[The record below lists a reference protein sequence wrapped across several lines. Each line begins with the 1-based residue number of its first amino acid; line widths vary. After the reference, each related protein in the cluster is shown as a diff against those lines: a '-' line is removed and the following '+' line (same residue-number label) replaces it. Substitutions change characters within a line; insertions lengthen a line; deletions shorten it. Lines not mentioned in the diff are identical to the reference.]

1 MKYKDR
7 IYGKFKIAEPVILE
21 LIASKAMER
30 LKGIDQA
37 GYFEP
42 YYPGTAHS
50 RFEHSVGVYL
60 LLKMF
65 GAPIHEQIAGLIH
78 DVSHSAFSH
87 CVDYA
92 LDEGSEEKQS
102 YQDDVFEKFVRNSEI
117 PGILKKYGFDTDHI
131 LDSGNFLLLERDL
144 PDLCADRIDYSL
156 RGAVIF
162 KEITSAE
169 YFLDNFE
176 AKDGEWIFK
185 DLQSAEKFAELFLK
199 MSSVYYAG
207 LSSAIMFRTVG
218 DWLRR
223 ALLKKYITHDDLF
236 TTDGGVLEKINAHL
250 KEDDELEKLYRRMA
264 GKIGCKNS
272 PGNYDRKVTLKSRA
286 VDPLFR
292 DGERVKR
299 LSEAKPG
306 WRDVVRRESKPKEYF
321 LKFEG

>member
-1 MKYKDR
+1 
-7 IYGKFKIAEPVILE
+7 
-21 LIASKAMER
+21 
-30 LKGIDQA
+30 
-37 GYFEP
+37 
-42 YYPGTAHS
+42 
-50 RFEHSVGVYL
+50 
-60 LLKMF
+60 
-65 GAPIHEQIAGLIH
+65 
-78 DVSHSAFSH
+78 
-87 CVDYA
+87 
-92 LDEGSEEKQS
+92 
-102 YQDDVFEKFVRNSEI
+102 VRNSEI
-117 PGILKKYGFDTDHI
+117 PGILKKYGFDTDYI

-169 YFLDNFE
+169 YFLNNFE

-306 WRDVVRRESKPKEYF
+306 WRDVIRRESKPKEYF